1 MSITIK
7 DSADVSVTLTKR
19 EIRVIFKALDDA
31 YSEIEAAVADGDVK
45 EEIQDQM
52 DDALR
57 ILKGLNL

>member
-7 DSADVSVTLTKR
+7 DSADVAITLTKR

-52 DDALR
+52 EDALR